1 MQGLMS
7 VVECTCADGD
17 DYTWQFFMPSHC
29 SSRLCG

>member
-17 DYTWQFFMPSHC
+17 D
-29 SSRLCG
+29 